1 MRNLVVILCWLAC
14 SSLGYGTTSTNRD
27 LLEFFGGRE
36 GCFVLYD
43 AQTDIYLRY
52 NPEGCA
58 KRFSPCSTFKIA
70 NSMIALEIGVASG
83 PEFSLKWNGVI
94 YPIASWNRDQTM
106 RSAFSDSVV
115 WFYQEMASRIGPE
128 RMSDYVN
135 RLDYGNGDVSGG
147 ITNFWLESHKCP
159 VMA

>member
-1 MRNLVVILCWLAC
+1 
-14 SSLGYGTTSTNRD
+14 
-27 LLEFFGGRE
+27 
-36 GCFVLYD
+36 
-43 AQTDIYLRY
+43 
-52 NPEGCA
+52 
-58 KRFSPCSTFKIA
+58 
-70 NSMIALEIGVASG
+70 MIALEIGVASG